1 MGAVSIIPHFASRPR
16 RYGAHP
22 SEGGTL
28 IGAGTIINPIL
39 KVVTTVAILGAAY
52 IFIVKPVLDTT
63 ENITGEVAEQT
74 RQTLARLDAVLR
86 TAGGS
91 LADVVS
97 VTAYLQDIG
106 DWDAFNR
113 AYGEAF
119 TPPFPTRTTVG
130 VALGDVLVEISAVA
144 YLPR

>member
-1 MGAVSIIPHFASRPR
+1 MGSYTGDVQPGGQADVRELPGLTISKLAVSEMANNVYLLRDPA
-16 RYGAHP
+16 
-22 SEGGTL
+22 
-28 IGAGTIINPIL
+28 
-39 KVVTTVAILGAAY
+39 
-52 IFIVKPVLDTT
+52 
-63 ENITGEVAEQT
+63 TGELLGGDVGEQT
-74 RQTLARLDAVLR
+74 RQTLAKLDAVLR

-130 VALGDVLVEISAVA
+130 VDLGDVLVEISAVA